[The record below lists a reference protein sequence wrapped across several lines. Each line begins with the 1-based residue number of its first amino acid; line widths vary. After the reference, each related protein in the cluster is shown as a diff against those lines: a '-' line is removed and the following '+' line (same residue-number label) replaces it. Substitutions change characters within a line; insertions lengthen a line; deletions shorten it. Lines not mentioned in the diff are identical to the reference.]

1 MNDTT
6 TAGATNSQ
14 TEAAASESA
23 PKTMVGNMD
32 DLAYFLTAESA
43 FAYLMKA
50 STEYADFNTVPMV
63 TNRCEI
69 VEDPETGNLSLS
81 LDEAAYTDS
90 TRIAVKLLTKR
101 AYKTDENG
109 KQVSAGSV
117 PTCIVV
123 SPQPTLDSIIS
134 NPAARDWL
142 QKIVDKELTHVMVRP
157 LRDAENPEA
166 MAGDIPATLE
176 AFITTS
182 RGGGDSMLDTFNAYW
197 QDTLKVFADAI
208 PQLAKLG
215 IKKGDLR
222 KAFESKGFA
231 SAYFSQLESYGPTQ
245 VSVFALM
252 LESMIETAQGEGADV
267 TLLQT
272 WLDQRDEM
280 KLDSAPAEAEIDLSK
295 LMGALAA
302 KRTAKSEP
310 AGEPA
315 AATDSATSNPE
326 EGAETEN
333 DATGSEPTS

>member
-6 TAGATNSQ
+6 TAPATAGAND
-14 TEAAASESA
+14 SA
-23 PKTMVGNMD
+23 PALPPMVGNMD
-32 DLAYFLTAESA
+32 DLAYFNDADSA

-50 STEYADFNTVPMV
+50 STSYADFNDVPMV
-63 TNRCEI
+63 TNRAEI
-69 VEDPETGNLSLS
+69 IEDPETGNLSLL
-81 LDEAAYTDS
+81 LDEAVYTDS

-176 AFITTS
+176 SFITTS
-182 RGGGDSMLDTFNAYW
+182 RGGGDSMLDTFNTYW
-197 QDTLKVFADAI
+197 QDTLKVFADAV

-231 SAYFSQLESYGPTQ
+231 SAYFGALESYGPTQ
-245 VSVFALM
+245 VSIFALM
-252 LESMIETAQGEGADV
+252 LESMIETAQSEGNDV

-280 KLDSAPAEAEIDLSK
+280 KLDNAPAEAELDLSA

-302 KRTAKSEP
+302 KRKPTEP
-310 AGEPA
+310 
-315 AATDSATSNPE
+315 ATDSTADASTSTTE
-326 EGAETEN
+326 EGAETE
-333 DATGSEPTS
+333 EPAASDGQ